1 MKNNILRAFDFFT
14 AFVVVLC
21 FIFSCAGMTAFE
33 AYASTPSI
41 TLDKAIVGMGEE
53 IVIRY
58 NGTGSKDWIGI
69 YADGVRLGDTFFA
82 VVLCGT
88 WIGGR
93 FSDRT
98 V

>member
-69 YADGVRLGDTFFA
+69 YADGVRRGRHL
-82 VVLCGT
+82 LCG
-88 WIGGR
+88 GAMR
-93 FSDRT
+93 NMDRGSFL
-98 V
+98 